1 VTDLV
6 RLRVRAGIVPRPV
19 QEPPAKPSKPS
30 RRTILIHVRADENER
45 VTSAGA
51 VETLDLVPVKIVV
64 GLPEAARADAETWMR
79 QRTGHFEHGLA
90 PIGVVSIE
98 QLDRFV
104 AKKCGTKRATLIAFD
119 PPWTIGRLCGD
130 ARKARSGGLSIC
142 LVGCG
147 WHNRQSGRWQDSD
160 FYSRIGVVSRGGE
173 DAGAFCRWIPS
184 RKRRKA
190 DRGGPFV
197 GLNVLGGALGYDA
210 ESPQTLA
217 TSAGIAWPE
226 RDNPLDQ
233 LVDEALALVKCYRR
247 LVADL
252 AEAAPGLS
260 PQACWSAGSII
271 VHGLKQA
278 GAPQAALTTATL
290 SPEAVGASAAS
301 FHGGLPEALLV
312 GHATQMALADLNWTY
327 PTMLSLLGL
336 TPHLSAEHFE
346 EVPADVAEVGELFR
360 GDGLRDRLDDLAF
373 YRSIGNL
380 FVVVEPH
387 GEADLPCQ
395 RQVGAG
401 RYRFMV
407 APLDLS
413 GGAVPVHACHL
424 IGPGLAGHLPHFVS
438 AFRVEP
444 IGIAPDLRP
453 LRLPSGATVDLTTGD
468 YGQALI
474 DERRKAE
481 AISDPLVRDRC
492 VALAKSFAVSG
503 GWGVFAR
510 VDRQRPKPVES
521 VRTRQDGKE
530 RRVWTYPRTE
540 TVLAYGPSGEELS
553 IETERPDVPGPFTL
567 WHLAAAIPAA
577 CTSEIAIAR
586 HDIENAYCGT
596 VAVVATDS
604 IGIPVSQD
612 GGLVPCPGGR
622 HQLPDGLE
630 AIRAMTA
637 GELRSVLA
645 RRDEVLHPNG
655 GSAWKIECDSLDKP
669 TVGFVAGVN
678 KLLLGRKERGRL
690 RLVRSSDTGL
700 GDHYLDPTGTGAR
713 LDDGRM
719 AWPAR
724 LQEAFLSDVQV
735 RGNEA
740 LLRIPPDLP
749 SWADHPALRP
759 GRASTLEDLRRL
771 RRQVGDPSIG
781 PFAHYAIAPTG
792 DLHPPIC
799 LGTGRNPC
807 LWQSWPWRWGG
818 KSCRIAVQDQAG
830 NLVMSD
836 GKGPMFV
843 VSDHRQAFRE
853 WFSEHDVTVAG
864 PKRGLR
870 HVLPVRSHPALVELV
885 GRSGE
890 LAGER
895 PEDDPMV
902 FSSGT
907 ALATLMSEVSRLSAA
922 AIGRRAGLSRFTA
935 RDVVNGASPSEPTL
949 RRLSEAVVD
958 LESIRC
964 TAGTECRH
972 AEDGLGAVLDRT
984 RRRWCGRPCK
994 EVARRRARGISARR
1008 RARGISARRRRPDA
1022 LGTRAALPPASSN
1035 GSGISVAKGVNGRAF
1050 VAEPTCPTCRSIFI
1064 GRVPEVCPD
1073 CCTPLPE
1080 RAMT

>member
-1 VTDLV
+1 VEKEKPMNDLV
-6 RLRVRAGIVPRPV
+6 RLRVRAGVLPRPV
-19 QEPPAKPSKPS
+19 QELPQKPTRRS
-30 RRTILIHVRADENER
+30 RRDILVHVCADENER
-45 VTSAGA
+45 PTAAIA
-51 VETLDLVPVKIVV
+51 VEALDGVPVLIIVGV
-64 GLPEAARADAETWMR
+64 AGGAALANAEAWALTRGTQTANA
-79 QRTGHFEHGLA
+79 LA
-90 PIGVVSIE
+90 PIGVVGFD
-98 QLDRFV
+98 QLGRFV
-104 AKKCGTKRATLIAFD
+104 AKKCGTKRAAFVAFD
-119 PPWTIGRLCGD
+119 PPWTFGRL
-130 ARKARSGGLSIC
+130 AAHVRKARSGGLSVG

-147 WHNRQSGRWQDSD
+147 WLNRQSERWQDSD
-160 FYSRIGVVSRGGE
+160 YYSRIGMVSRGGE

-184 RKRRKA
+184 RKRRKS

-197 GLNVLGGALGYDA
+197 GLNVLGGALGYDE
-210 ESPQTLA
+210 ESPWSLA
-217 TSAGIAWPE
+217 TSAGVVWPE
-226 RDNPLDQ
+226 RDSPLDQ
-233 LVDEALALVKCYRR
+233 LVDEALVMVECYRR

-271 VHGLKQA
+271 THALKQA
-278 GAPQAALTTATL
+278 GVRQAVLATATL
-290 SPEAVGASAAS
+290 SPEAIGASAAS

-312 GHATQMALADLNWTY
+312 DVATQIALADLNWTY
-327 PTMLSLLGL
+327 PTMLSLFGL
-336 TPHLSAEHFE
+336 TPHLSADHFE
-346 EVPADVAEVGELFR
+346 VVPVDAAEVEELFLS
-360 GDGLRDRLDDLAF
+360 DGLRDRLDDRAF
-373 YRSIGNL
+373 YRSIGSL
-380 FVVVEPH
+380 FVLAEPH

-395 RQVGAG
+395 REVAGG
-401 RYRFMV
+401 RYRFVV

-413 GGAVPVHACHL
+413 GGTVPLHASHL
-424 IGPGLAGHLPHFVS
+424 IGPGLAGQLPKIVS
-438 AFRVEP
+438 AFRVVP
-444 IGIAPDLRP
+444 VGVAPDLEP
-453 LRLPSGATVDLTTGD
+453 LLLPSGATVDLTTGD

-474 DERRKAE
+474 EERQMAE
-481 AISDPLVRDRC
+481 AIGDPLIRERR

-510 VDRQRPKPVES
+510 VDRQRPSHVES
-521 VRTRQDGKE
+521 MRTSQDGKE
-530 RRVWTYPRTE
+530 RRIRVYPRTE
-540 TVLAYGPSGEELS
+540 TVLAYGLSGNELS

-577 CTSEIAIAR
+577 CTAEIVIAR
-586 HDIENAYCGT
+586 HDIEDEYGGT
-596 VAVVATDS
+596 IAVVATDS
-604 IGIPVSQD
+604 IGVPVSQD
-612 GGLVPCPGGR
+612 GGLVPCPDGPYHLRDGR
-622 HQLPDGLE
+622 E
-630 AIRAMTA
+630 AIRAMTPA
-637 GELRSVLA
+637 ELRSVLV

-678 KLLLGRKERGRL
+678 KLLLGRKEGGTL

-724 LQEAFLSDVQV
+724 LQEAFLADVHA

-740 LLRIPPDLP
+740 PLRIPPDLP

-781 PFAHYAIAPTG
+781 PFAHYAIAPSG
-792 DLHPPIC
+792 GLHPPVC
-799 LGTGRNPC
+799 LGTGRDPC

-836 GKGPMFV
+836 GTGPMFV

-870 HVLPVRSHPALVELV
+870 HVLPVRSHTALVELV

-964 TAGTECRH
+964 TAGAECRH

-984 RRRWCGRPCK
+984 RRLWCGRPCK
-994 EVARRRARGISARR
+994 EVARR

-1035 GSGISVAKGVNGRAF
+1035 GSGIPVAKGVNGRF
-1050 VAEPTCPTCRSIFI
+1050 VGEPTCPTCRSIFI

-1080 RAMT
+1080 VATA

>member
-30 RRTILIHVRADENER
+30 RRTVLVHVRADENER
-45 VTSAGA
+45 LVSAVA
-51 VETLDLVPVKIVV
+51 VEALDGVPVLVV
-64 GLPEAARADAETWMR
+64 AGVSDKAVRADAEAWAIKR
-79 QRTGHFEHGLA
+79 NTGAKSGMA
-90 PIGVVSIE
+90 PVGIASHDKLG
-98 QLDRFV
+98 RFV
-104 AKKCGTKRATLIAFD
+104 AKKCGTKRASFVAFET
-119 PPWTIGRLCGD
+119 PWTLGRLCAD
-130 ARKARSGGLSIC
+130 VRKARSGGMSVC

-147 WHNRQSGRWQDSD
+147 WPNRQSGQWQDSD
-160 FYSRIGVVSRGGE
+160 FYSRVGIVSRGGE

-252 AEAAPGLS
+252 AEATPGLS

-278 GAPQAALTTATL
+278 GVPQAALTTATL

-312 GHATQMALADLNWTY
+312 GYATQMALADLNWTY

-346 EVPADVAEVGELFR
+346 DVPADVAEVEELFR
-360 GDGLRDRLDDLAF
+360 CNGLRDRLDDRAF

-395 RQVGAG
+395 RQVGGG
-401 RYRFMV
+401 RHRFVV

-424 IGPGLAGHLPHFVS
+424 IGPGLAGHLPHFVT

-481 AISDPLVRDRC
+481 AIRDPLVRDRR

-521 VRTRQDGKE
+521 VRTGRDGKE

-540 TVLAYGPSGEELS
+540 TVLAYGLDGEELS

-567 WHLAAAIPAA
+567 WHMAAAIPAA
-577 CTSEIAIAR
+577 CTSEIAIVR

-604 IGIPVSQD
+604 IGVPVSRD
-612 GGLVPCPGGR
+612 GGLVPCPGGPHR
-622 HQLPDGLE
+622 LPDGRE
-630 AIRAMTA
+630 AIRALTPD
-637 GELRSVLA
+637 ELLSVLTS
-645 RRDEVLHPNG
+645 RDKVLHPNG

-678 KLLLGRKERGRL
+678 KLLLGRKERGRF

-700 GDHYLDPTGTGAR
+700 GDHYLDPTGTGVR
-713 LDDGRM
+713 LEDGRM

-740 LLRIPPDLP
+740 LLRIPPGLP
-749 SWADHPALRP
+749 EWAYRPALRP
-759 GRASTLEDLRRL
+759 GRASTLEELRLL
-771 RRQVGDPSIG
+771 RRQLLDPTIG
-781 PFAHYAIAPTG
+781 PFTRYAIAPIRG
-792 DLHPPIC
+792 EHPPVC
-799 LGTGRNPC
+799 LGTGRDPAT
-807 LWQSWPWRWGG
+807 WQSWAWMQG
-818 KSCRIAVQDQAG
+818 KQCRIAVRDRTG
-830 NLVMSD
+830 NLVRSEGRGTVFEVD
-836 GKGPMFV
+836 T
-843 VSDHRQAFRE
+843 HRQVFRG
-853 WFSEHDVTVAG
+853 WLTEHDVTGG

-870 HVLPVRSHPALVELV
+870 RVEPVRSHPALVDPV

-895 PEDDPMV
+895 PEDDPIV
-902 FSSGT
+902 FPSAAPASL
-907 ALATLMSEVSRLSAA
+907 LAELSRLSGAQIA
-922 AIGRRAGLSRFTA
+922 QHSGLPPRTA
-935 RDVVNGASPSEPTL
+935 QRLVSGSVKPFPTT
-949 RRLSEAVVD
+949 VD
-958 LESIRC
+958 LAVAAVIDLVPTRC
-964 TAGTECRH
+964 AAGNECRH
-972 AEDGLGAVLDRT
+972 AEAGLGAVLDR
-984 RRRWCGRPCK
+984 RHRRWCSESCRN
-994 EVARRRARGISARR
+994 VAYRRARRIAPRKV
-1008 RARGISARRRRPDA
+1008 ARGRSTTSRRSSHRPQDARDVDPRLLARQRSCPHCGCIFA
-1022 LGTRAALPPASSN
+1022 
-1035 GSGISVAKGVNGRAF
+1035 GRAGTNGHCDLCGHDF
-1050 VAEPTCPTCRSIFI
+1050 KVL
-1064 GRVPEVCPD
+1064 GK
-1073 CCTPLPE
+1073 
-1080 RAMT
+1080 